1 MLLSFSNLKEVRE
14 RLLGYRPEFVARV
27 ARIPEERLSVLEAD
41 QSELTVREAESL
53 GRVYGLDPDGL
64 SELPIKTAGDAVTVL
79 QHANEFRQVGDATRF
94 AIVSVANAARDL
106 HRLRKLIGEDE
117 RPQLPELRGKE
128 LGAPHRQG
136 ALKAALLR
144 RLLGIR
150 GNAPI
155 ASMRD
160 FVEHYLPSIV
170 LLYARLG
177 STGPAGL
184 TFGDPLRAPTIVLNV
199 EGKNQNPLVRR
210 FSLAHELCHVLL
222 DWNRAEPLGL
232 LSGYLTESGL
242 EAERRANA
250 FAVRLLCPEKVV
262 DSVRQLGPREAAQ
275 KLIEYGLPYAAVRL
289 YLRNEVGIEL
299 PRSADGLGLAGTNAG
314 WAEAELPLGIDSFP
328 LASVPMERRTA
339 VAEAAAIAYSQR
351 KISRDA
357 FAEALGVGPSEQL
370 EVVLDFFAIDPPSEL
385 EDAA

>member
-1 MLLSFSNLKEVRE
+1 M
-14 RLLGYRPEFVARV
+14 
-27 ARIPEERLSVLEAD
+27 
-41 QSELTVREAESL
+41 
-53 GRVYGLDPDGL
+53 
-64 SELPIKTAGDAVTVL
+64 
-79 QHANEFRQVGDATRF
+79 
-94 AIVSVANAARDL
+94 
-106 HRLRKLIGEDE
+106 
-117 RPQLPELRGKE
+117 
-128 LGAPHRQG
+128 GAPHRQG
-136 ALKAALLR
+136 AKKAALLR

-150 GNAPI
+150 GNSPI
-155 ASMRD
+155 PSMRD

-177 STGPAGL
+177 ANGPAGL
-184 TFGDPLRAPTIVLNV
+184 TFGDPLRPPTIVLNI

-222 DWNRAEPLGL
+222 DWNRAEPLGM

-242 EAERRANA
+242 ETERRANA
-250 FAVRLLCPEKVV
+250 FAVRLLCPEQVV

-299 PRSADGLGLAGTNAG
+299 PRSADGLGLAGTSAG
-314 WAEAELPLGIDSFP
+314 WAEAEHPLGIDSFP
-328 LASVPMERRTA
+328 LASVPIERRTA
-339 VAEAAAIAYSQR
+339 VAEAAAIAYSQG

-357 FAEALGVGPSEQL
+357 FAEALGVSPADEL
-370 EVVLDFFAIDPPSEL
+370 EVVLDFFAIDLPAEL